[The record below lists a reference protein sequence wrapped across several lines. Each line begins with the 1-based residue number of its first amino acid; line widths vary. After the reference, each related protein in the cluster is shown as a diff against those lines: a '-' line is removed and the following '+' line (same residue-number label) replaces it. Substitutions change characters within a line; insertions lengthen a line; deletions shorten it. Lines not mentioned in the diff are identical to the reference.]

1 MLNLFKSISSSNTI
15 SVGFAHNVLS
25 MLNFFISLILFFFRF
40 IIFYITHLY
49 NYMNNYLNK
58 FEDNNN
64 NHF

>member
-1 MLNLFKSISSSNTI
+1 MLLFKSISSNNTI

-25 MLNFFISLILFFFRF
+25 MLNFFYLTNFILIRF

-49 NYMNNYLNK
+49 NYTNNYLNR

-64 NHF
+64 NHL